1 VSRVRA
7 SPRSSFFE
15 IPHALAFLAVSVFGA
30 GPYDE
35 WRMVSEMTNAP
46 KPCPAEPRASPSDV
60 STAAEQSS
68 ASSAQAQPASDTAD
82 FSDMLQELRVLLQG
96 VQMLTGFL
104 VILPFAE
111 GFGKLTPSEKWV
123 YFATFFCSLGCL
135 VLFSAPAAHR
145 ILTPLEDRIG
155 FKRFATR
162 MTIAGLVP
170 LSAALVLATHLV
182 VSESVGR
189 TAAHLATIAVSVL
202 IATVW
207 WLAPYWE
214 RSRRGSRLRHAG
226 HP

>member
-1 VSRVRA
+1 
-7 SPRSSFFE
+7 
-15 IPHALAFLAVSVFGA
+15 
-30 GPYDE
+30 
-35 WRMVSEMTNAP
+35 MTNASQP
-46 KPCPAEPRASPSDV
+46 SPAEPGALPSDV
-60 STAAEQSS
+60 STSAQASP
-68 ASSAQAQPASDTAD
+68 ASSAQPQPASDPAD

-123 YFATFFCSLGCL
+123 YFATFLCSLGSL
-135 VLFSAPAAHR
+135 VLFSAPAAQHR

-162 MTIAGLVP
+162 MTVAGLVP

-189 TAAHLATIAVSVL
+189 TAANWATTAVGVL
-202 IATVW
+202 ILTVW

-214 RSRRGSRLRHAG
+214 RSRRGHKPRDVGRS
-226 HP
+226 